1 MHPCGTGR
9 RDLDVFPCESEK
21 EFGGQVMARRRPR
34 LAERRQAVGLTQEA
48 LAERLDVDRST
59 VVRWEAGNV
68 APQPWMRPRI
78 AAELKVSAD
87 QLNDLLHRPGPES
100 SQATGHKRILDQ
112 AHTDLNSVAGL
123 RNEFDGLASR
133 YDQDPSAS
141 LVAKGGEQLNVITF
155 MARSAPRGRVE
166 RELLSLQ
173 ADAYTLM
180 GQLVWDA
187 SQRRDHV
194 TARSYYDQSV
204 TLARHLRDQRLEGHA
219 LLRTSYV
226 ALYGAQDPRAG
237 LDLALQ
243 AADTARSTSPA
254 VTGLALLHAGEAH
267 AMLGEAK
274 YCEQALEDAQRQ
286 LERSDSMDAS
296 ADLVSSTQFGRLAGS
311 CYLSLGQYRRSQ
323 HLLETTAAELHDRR
337 KSRAIVLGN
346 LTLAYIR
353 QREVDAAVST
363 LIDAIAELE
372 QTRGGGGL
380 NVVFSAARELRPWRQ
395 EPTVADVHDRLFA
408 LMATT

>member
-1 MHPCGTGR
+1 
-9 RDLDVFPCESEK
+9 
-21 EFGGQVMARRRPR
+21 MAR
-34 LAERRQAVGLTQEA
+34 G
-48 LAERLDVDRST
+48 
-59 VVRWEAGNV
+59 
-68 APQPWMRPRI
+68 
-78 AAELKVSAD
+78 
-87 QLNDLLHRPGPES
+87 
-100 SQATGHKRILDQ
+100 
-112 AHTDLNSVAGL
+112 
-123 RNEFDGLASR
+123 
-133 YDQDPSAS
+133 
-141 LVAKGGEQLNVITF
+141 
-155 MARSAPRGRVE
+155 APRGRVE

-173 ADAYTLM
+173 ADACTLM

-187 SQRRDHV
+187 SQRRDHA

-204 TLARHLRDQRLEGHA
+204 TIARHLRDHTLEGHA

-254 VTGLALLHAGEAH
+254 VTGLAMLHAGEAH

-274 YCEQALEDAQRQ
+274 DCERALGDAQEE
-286 LERSDSMDAS
+286 LEKSDSMDAA
-296 ADLVSSTQFGRLAGS
+296 ADLISSTQFGRLAGS
-311 CYLSLGQYRRSQ
+311 CYLSLGRYRRAQ
-323 HLLETTAAELHDRR
+323 HLLETTAAALQDRR

-353 QREVDAAVST
+353 QGDVDAAVTT
-363 LIDAIAELE
+363 LTEAITELE

-395 EPTVADVHDRLFA
+395 EPIVADVHDRLFA